1 MAVYKYRVLLDSVE
15 EEEVFRDI
23 LMDSSSSF
31 QDFFNTIV
39 NAFEFNGDQ
48 LASFYLSNEDWD
60 KGEEI
65 SLMDMSFGNEAPSK
79 TMQETLLE
87 DCMYDSRQKIIL
99 VYDFLKMWIFLIE
112 LQEVIQKVDHELP
125 FCSLAIGN
133 APNEDD
139 KEVQLD
145 NEFSGDDLLGD
156 FDDEFS
162 SEFDDEFGDG
172 MSFDNI
178 DDYDI

>member
-1 MAVYKYRVLLDSVE
+1 MSVYKFRVLLDSA

-23 LMDSSSSF
+23 LVESTATF
-31 QDFFNTIV
+31 KDFHRVIL
-39 NAFEFNGDQ
+39 NAFEFDGDQ

-65 SLMDMSFGNEAPSK
+65 SLMDMSFGEEEPSK
-79 TMQETLLE
+79 TMDNTSLE

-112 LQEVIQKVDHELP
+112 LQEVTQTSEHELP
-125 FCSLAIGN
+125 YCVVAIGN
-133 APNEDD
+133 APKQDS
-139 KEVQLD
+139 KEAELEE
-145 NEFSGDDLLGD
+145 NISTDDLLGN
-156 FDDEFS
+156 
-162 SEFDDEFGDG
+162 FDDEFGSEFDDQFDEG
-172 MSFDNI
+172 MTFDNI

>member
-23 LMDSSSSF
+23 LMDSSSNF
-31 QDFFNTIV
+31 NEFFNTII
-39 NAFEFNGDQ
+39 NAFQFNGDQ
-48 LASFYLSNEDWD
+48 IASFYLSNENWD

-65 SLMDMSFGNEAPSK
+65 SLMDMSFGNESPSK
-79 TMQETLLE
+79 TMEDTLLE

-112 LQEVIQKVDHELP
+112 LQEVVQSVDHELP
-125 FCSLAIGN
+125 YCSLAIGN
-133 APNEDD
+133 APKEEDR
-139 KEVQLD
+139 EVSLD
-145 NEFSGDDLLGD
+145 SEISGDDLLGG
-156 FDDEFS
+156 FDDEFG
-162 SEFDDEFGDG
+162 SEFDDEFGDE